1 MLQPLFTA
9 AVSEKAVDVL
19 RHQIILVIGPKA
31 IELCEYSGELLVKGQ
46 RQAPK
51 LWRQRLLGVGEVADG
66 LGREDPLERSICS
79 LKMGKAPLVRRGVGD
94 LGDEARGIL
103 PVQENAL
110 AKATS
115 CVDLNCHRLATI
127 AAGLAGGQDQ

>member
-1 MLQPLFTA
+1 M
-9 AVSEKAVDVL
+9 V
-19 RHQIILVIGPKA
+19 GPKA
-31 IELCEYSGELLVKGQ
+31 VELCEYSGELLVKGQ

-66 LGREDPLERSICS
+66 LGRENPLERSICS
-79 LKMGKAPLVRRGVGD
+79 LQMRKAPLVRRRMSD
-94 LGDEARGIL
+94 LGDEARSVL
-103 PVQENAL
+103 PVQGNAL

-127 AAGLAGGQDQ
+127 AARRVGSQDN